1 MRRAERLFQIVQVIG
16 ASQWTTAQAL
26 AERLQVSERTIYR
39 DVDHLSASG
48 VPLYSQAGKGY
59 ALLEG
64 YQLPPLMF
72 SVEEWQALLTGLSMA
87 QGWAGQRQ
95 AEALRAVQEKLAMAV
110 PSHLRA
116 LASPV
121 SAPALPERRMLGAL
135 LDPLQRAIRER
146 SKVRVHY
153 RDVQEQFSK
162 RIIWPLGLYFWG
174 HCWTLVGWCQL
185 RKAFR
190 HFRVDR
196 IVILQ
201 TLGDR
206 YPHLPGHTL
215 ADYEAA
221 MDARCTK
228 PQSTDP
234 QTAVEEKTPS

>member
-1 MRRAERLFQIVQVIG
+1 
-16 ASQWTTAQAL
+16 
-26 AERLQVSERTIYR
+26 
-39 DVDHLSASG
+39 
-48 VPLYSQAGKGY
+48 
-59 ALLEG
+59 
-64 YQLPPLMF
+64 
-72 SVEEWQALLTGLSMA
+72 
-87 QGWAGQRQ
+87 
-95 AEALRAVQEKLAMAV
+95 MAV

-174 HCWTLVGWCQL
+174 HCWTLVGWCEL

-221 MDARCTK
+221 MDARCTD
-228 PQSTDP
+228 PQST
-234 QTAVEEKTPS
+234 VEEKTPS

>member
-146 SKVRVHY
+146 SKVRVF
-153 RDVQEQFSK
+153 RSSSANGLSGRWGCISGATAGPWWAGVNCAK
-162 RIIWPLGLYFWG
+162 RFAISG
-174 HCWTLVGWCQL
+174 WTV
-185 RKAFR
+185 
-190 HFRVDR
+190 
-196 IVILQ
+196 
-201 TLGDR
+201 
-206 YPHLPGHTL
+206 
-215 ADYEAA
+215 
-221 MDARCTK
+221 
-228 PQSTDP
+228 S
-234 QTAVEEKTPS
+234 